1 MLLRL
6 LPFAFVL
13 LWSTGFI
20 AAKYGLPYTNPYT
33 FLAIRF
39 SLVLVLLGVIMVLFK
54 SPLPKD
60 RATYFHLAVVG
71 LTIQVLYLGGVFS
84 AIKLGLPAGITAVIV
99 GMQPILTVFVMYR
112 FSSLRVIVVTLIGF
126 IGLLLV
132 VVEFGGE
139 VGSGQ
144 VQPEID
150 WFYYLPALFALLGLT
165 FGTLYQK
172 KYCAHVPVLVNA
184 FVQFIPTCIAFI
196 ILTFL
201 FESDPAVHIEWHP
214 IFMMALAWLVI
225 VLSVVSILLMN
236 LLYQH
241 NSASSAASYFY
252 LSPPVALILS
262 YFLFDETINGLNLLG
277 IALVIIS
284 VFMSSKLKF

>member
-39 SLVLVLLGVIMVLFK
+39 VLVLVLLSMILILFK
-54 SPLPKD
+54 TPLPKD
-60 RATYFHLAVVG
+60 RATYFHLTVVG
-71 LTIQVLYLGGVFS
+71 MTVQVLYLGGVFS

-99 GMQPILTVFVMYR
+99 GMQPILTAFIVHR
-112 FSSLRVIVVTLIGF
+112 FSSLMVIVTTLIGF
-126 IGLLLV
+126 AGLLLV
-132 VVEFGGE
+132 VVEFGE
-139 VGSGQ
+139 EFQTSTK
-144 VQPEID
+144 IA
-150 WFYYLPALFALLGLT
+150 WHYYLPVFVALLGIT

-196 ILTFL
+196 ALTFV
-201 FESDPAVHIEWHP
+201 FESTPSVHIEWHP
-214 IFMMALAWLVI
+214 TFMIALSWSVV
-225 VLSVVSILLMN
+225 VLSIFSILLMN

-262 YFLFDETINGLNLLG
+262 YLLFDETINGLNLAG
-277 IALVIIS
+277 IALVVIS
-284 VFMSSKLKF
+284 VFMSNKLKF